1 MEEENSVFG
10 TDAKN
15 ADDFDSEEK
24 FDFCHKNKENN
35 ITDSSK
41 ELTDYT
47 DLLSQDVPDLS
58 EEEINAGIEKILK
71 TTHPTEK
78 KSVSEKSKKVTFKV
92 LFIAA
97 MLSVIL
103 LFSGFCAVG
112 NSHDISI
119 ENGFATFAKD
129 TVKIVFFGE
138 KEEEFIPVSVL
149 LTDLEQHG
157 YKDIAFPQEFATN
170 LDKYKSNI
178 PAYSDDI
185 TKQVLFS
192 IYSDSATYSFGM
204 YPLDED
210 TYDANYLGLNDAETL
225 LINGIYVYLFSYDN
239 GRITAEFIHD
249 GYYCYFVTGGVSY
262 SEMTRIVKTIE

>member
-58 EEEINAGIEKILK
+58 EEEIDAGIEKILK

-157 YKDIAFPQEFATN
+157 YKDIAFPQEFIDNAGKYKVTLPDYFEDSFGKQVSFFIYGDVEKYSFSICSHDPTQNAYLYKN
-170 LDKYKSNI
+170 LDNVDTIVLNDVYVYVFEFDAAETIEFFNGEFYYFISSNT
-178 PAYSDDI
+178 PYSDMVKI
-185 TKQVLFS
+185 AKS
-192 IYSDSATYSFGM
+192 I
-204 YPLDED
+204 
-210 TYDANYLGLNDAETL
+210 
-225 LINGIYVYLFSYDN
+225 
-239 GRITAEFIHD
+239 
-249 GYYCYFVTGGVSY
+249 
-262 SEMTRIVKTIE
+262 K